1 MGFEN
6 DLDWSKCPFS
16 KVVYEHAKDIKKNK
30 NMRNKLELFEI
41 TNQGFYEKMCDNF
54 MENKIKDDEATKNM

>member
-16 KVVYEHAKDIKKNK
+16 KVVYEHTKDIKKNK

-41 TNQGFYEKMCDNF
+41 TN
-54 MENKIKDDEATKNM
+54 